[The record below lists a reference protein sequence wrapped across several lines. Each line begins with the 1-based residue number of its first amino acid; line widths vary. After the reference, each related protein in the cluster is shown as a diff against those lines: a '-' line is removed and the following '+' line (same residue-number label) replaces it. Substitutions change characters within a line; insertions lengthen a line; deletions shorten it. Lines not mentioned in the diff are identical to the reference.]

1 MQGRIDGA
9 SINAFARGSHMT
21 APLLDVN
28 NPASWPEGLQQAIE
42 RLRPV
47 FRAWE
52 QDLPEKAAKTFD
64 EAMQQLG
71 DVMSPFAL
79 RGFQF
84 TRLTD
89 CEAEKIRT
97 TGLKALVPDFIER
110 RLAAQVEQGTLTA
123 DQAARLLKT
132 NQVRDANRVG
142 KAWFCFYPPCD
153 AHESGVRPLLEHWGG
168 EALYNLNA
176 RDPVLG
182 PVLRSIGRPALVQAQ
197 VPATYLRNSFGLAA
211 AVYQADLATF
221 GIETRDAPGRFE
233 DYSRFD
239 LEPDRIEHIFLH
251 PNADFVRLTKSNR
264 WSWTPR

>member
-1 MQGRIDGA
+1 MA
-9 SINAFARGSHMT
+9 V
-21 APLLDVN
+21 PLLDVSL
-28 NPASWPEGLQQAIE
+28 PSSWPKELRLVID

-52 QDLPEKAAKTFD
+52 QDGPEKSARTFD

-71 DVMSPFAL
+71 HALSPFVI
-79 RGFQF
+79 RGFHF

-89 CEAEKIRT
+89 GEAEKIRT
-97 TGLKALVPDFIER
+97 TGLKALSPDLIER
-110 RLAAQVEQGTLTA
+110 RLAAQVEHGALTA
-123 DQAARLLKT
+123 DQAARLLKN

-153 AHESGVRPLLEHWGG
+153 AHVSGVRPLLEYWGG

-176 RDPVLG
+176 SDPVLG
-182 PVLRSIGRPALVQAQ
+182 PVLRSIGKPTLVQAQ

-233 DYSRFD
+233 DYSKLD
-239 LEPDRIEHIFLH
+239 LGPDQIENVFLH
-251 PNADFVRLTKSNR
+251 PDADFIQLTGCAH
-264 WSWTPR
+264 WAWTPK

>member
-1 MQGRIDGA
+1 M
-9 SINAFARGSHMT
+9 ST
-21 APLLDVN
+21 PLLELGQPN
-28 NPASWPEGLQQAIE
+28 NWPKELRQVIE
-42 RLRPV
+42 SLRPV
-47 FRAWE
+47 FKAWE
-52 QDLPEKAAKTFD
+52 QDRPEKSARVFD

-71 DVMSPFAL
+71 DALTPFVI
-79 RGFQF
+79 RGFHF

-89 CEAEKIRT
+89 GEAEKMRT
-97 TGLKALVPDFIER
+97 TGLKALRPDLIER
-110 RLAAQVEQGTLTA
+110 RLAAQVERGTLTA
-123 DQAARLLKT
+123 EQAARLLKT

-142 KAWFCFYPPCD
+142 KTWFCFYPPCD
-153 AHESGVRPLLEHWGG
+153 AHVSGVRPLLEHWGG

-176 RDPVLG
+176 GDPVLG

-197 VPATYLRNSFGLAA
+197 VPANYLRSRFGLAA

-251 PNADFVRLTKSNR
+251 PDADFVRLTKSNR